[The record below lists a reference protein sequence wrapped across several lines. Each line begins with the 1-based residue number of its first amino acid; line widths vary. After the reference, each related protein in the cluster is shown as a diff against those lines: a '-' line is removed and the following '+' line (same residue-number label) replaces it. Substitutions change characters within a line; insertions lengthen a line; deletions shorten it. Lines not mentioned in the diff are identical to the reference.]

1 MDKKLKIIDLFA
13 GIGGIRLG
21 FEKIGAECVF
31 SSEWDKH
38 AQNMYEENFGER
50 PVGDIND
57 VNPKDIPDHDF
68 LLAGFPCQPFSIA
81 GKQLG
86 FADTRGTLFFNI
98 EKILEEKKPYG
109 FLLENVS
116 RLVTHDKG
124 RTFKV
129 IIDRLESLGYTVY
142 YKVLNTIDFGL
153 PQLRKRIYIVGFKD
167 KIHFQFPKPDGTK
180 LTLEDILEPE
190 KDIPSNYYVSE
201 EIKKKRLSKV
211 KPNAPYPSIW
221 HENIGGNISALPHSC
236 ALRAGG
242 SYNYLLVNGERRLT
256 GREMLRLQGFPDSFK
271 INVAYTQARK
281 IAGNSVTVK
290 VIELIAQQIQKA
302 IEDNKPKQIYKQLEL
317 ESIANGTYG
326 S

>member
-1 MDKKLKIIDLFA
+1 MKNNLRIIDLFA

-38 AQNMYEENFGER
+38 AQDMYELNFGER
-50 PVGDIND
+50 PFGDIND
-57 VNPKDIPDHDF
+57 ISPCDIPDHDF

-98 EKILEEKKPYG
+98 EKILQEKRPYG

-124 RTFKV
+124 RTFK
-129 IIDRLESLGYTVY
+129 IITEKLQKLGYKLH

-153 PQLRKRIYIVGFKD
+153 PQLRKRIYVVGFKENLNF
-167 KIHFQFPKPDGTK
+167 KFPESDGFK
-180 LTLEDILEPE
+180 LTLKDILEPDE
-190 KDIPSNYYVSE
+190 NVPENYFVSDR
-201 EIKKKRLSKV
+201 IKHKRFSRV
-211 KPNAPYPSIW
+211 KPNPPFPSIW

-242 SYNYLLVNGERRLT
+242 SYNYLLVNGIRRLT
-256 GREMLRLQGFPDSFK
+256 GREMLRLQGFPESFK
-271 INVAYTQARK
+271 INVVYTQVRK
-281 IAGNSVTVK
+281 IAGNSVSVK
-290 VIELIAQQIQKA
+290 VIELIAKQVDKA
-302 IEDNKPKQIYKQLEL
+302 IKEGRLNFK
-317 ESIANGTYG
+317 NT
-326 S
+326 

>member
-38 AQNMYEENFGER
+38 AQDMYEENYGER

-129 IIDRLESLGYTVY
+129 IIDKLEGLGYTVY

-271 INVAYTQARK
+271 INVVYTQARK

-290 VIELIAQQIQKA
+290 VIELIAKQIQKA

>member
-38 AQNMYEENFGER
+38 AQDVYEENYGER

-57 VNPKDIPDHDF
+57 VNPKDIPNHDF

-98 EKILEEKKPYG
+98 EKILEEKKPFG

-129 IIDRLESLGYTVY
+129 IIDKLETLGYTVY
-142 YKVLNTIDFGL
+142 SKVLNTIDYGL

-167 KIHFQFPKPDGTK
+167 KIHFQFPTPDGTK
-180 LTLEDILEPE
+180 LTLKDILEPE
-190 KDIPSNYYVSE
+190 KDIPSNYYVSD
-201 EIKKKRLSKV
+201 EIRKKRLSKV

-271 INVAYTQARK
+271 INVVYTQARK
-281 IAGNSVTVK
+281 IAGNSVSVK
-290 VIELIAQQIQKA
+290 VIELIAEQIQKA
-302 IEDNKPKQIYKQLEL
+302 IESKKPKQQHKQLEII
-317 ESIANGTYG
+317 ENGTYG

>member
-1 MDKKLKIIDLFA
+1 MNNELKIIDLFA

-21 FEKIGAECVF
+21 FEKIGAKCVF

-38 AQNMYEENFGER
+38 AQDMYEENYGER

-129 IIDRLESLGYTVY
+129 IIDKLESLGYTVY

-153 PQLRKRIYIVGFKD
+153 PQLRKRIYIVGFKE

-180 LTLEDILEPE
+180 IPLADILEPE
-190 KDIPSNYYVSE
+190 NEVPENYYVSK
-201 EIKKKRLSKV
+201 EIREKRLSKV

-256 GREMLRLQGFPDSFK
+256 GREMLRLQGFPDTFK
-271 INVAYTQARK
+271 INLPYTQVRK
-281 IAGNSVTVK
+281 IAGNSVSVK
-290 VIELIAQQIQKA
+290 VIELIAEEVKKA
-302 IEDNKPKQIYKQLEL
+302 IENNRPRQIIKQLEL
-317 ESIANGTYG
+317 ETILDGTYNG
-326 S
+326 

>member
-50 PVGDIND
+50 PFGDIND
-57 VNPKDIPDHDF
+57 IDPKNIPDHNF

-129 IIDRLESLGYTVY
+129 ILDKLTNLGYTVY
-142 YKVLNTIDFGL
+142 CKVLNTIDYGL

-167 KIHFQFPKPDGTK
+167 KIHFQFPKPDGNK
-180 LTLEDILEPE
+180 ITLSEILEPE
-190 KDIPSNYYVSE
+190 EDIPKNYYVSE
-201 EIKKKRLSKV
+201 KIREKRLAKV

-256 GREMLRLQGFPDSFK
+256 GREMLRLQGFPDTFK
-271 INVAYTQARK
+271 INVVYTQIRK
-281 IAGNSVTVK
+281 IAGNSVSVK
-290 VIELIAQQIQKA
+290 VIELIAKAIKKA
-302 IEDNKPKQIYKQLEL
+302 IENKQPKQISKQLEL
-317 ESIANGTYG
+317 EILVNETDRS
-326 S
+326 

>member
-1 MDKKLKIIDLFA
+1 MDKKLKLIDLFA

-57 VNPKDIPDHDF
+57 VNPKDIPDHDI

-98 EKILEEKKPYG
+98 EKILEEKKPYC

-124 RTFKV
+124 RTFQV
-129 IIDRLESLGYTVY
+129 ILDRLEKLGYTVY
-142 YKVLNTIDFGL
+142 YKVLNTIDFGV
-153 PQLRKRIYIVGFKD
+153 PQLRKRIYIVGFKE

-190 KDIPSNYYVSE
+190 NEIPNNYYVSE

-221 HENIGGNISALPHSC
+221 HENIGGNISALPYSC

-256 GREMLRLQGFPDSFK
+256 GREMLRLQGFPETFK
-271 INVAYTQARK
+271 INVAYTQVRK

-290 VIELIAQQIQKA
+290 VIELIAEQILKA
-302 IEDNKPKQIYKQLEL
+302 IKTKKPRQTFKQLEL
-317 ESIANGTYG
+317 ESFTNGT
-326 S
+326 